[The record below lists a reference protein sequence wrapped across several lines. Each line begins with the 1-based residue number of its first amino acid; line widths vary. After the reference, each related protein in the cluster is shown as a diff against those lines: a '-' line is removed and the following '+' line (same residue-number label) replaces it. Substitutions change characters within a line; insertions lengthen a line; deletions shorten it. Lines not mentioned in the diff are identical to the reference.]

1 MRSFLDIPADSD
13 FSIQNLPYGIFS
25 TVTNPD
31 PRVGVAIGSYIL
43 DLSVVMGVLLD
54 DTPRHIFDQP
64 TLNPLMAKGPA
75 FWHEVRTAVQDVLG
89 TENSFLRDYD
99 NIRQAALIPQKDATM
114 HLPVAIGDYTDFY
127 SSKEHA
133 SNVGHMFRGP
143 DHLLTPNWLHMP
155 VAYHGRSSSVVVSGT
170 PIRRPQGQV
179 MEPGADSPR
188 FIPSQTLDFE
198 LEMGFF
204 IGGDSTLGH
213 PIPIADA
220 HNYIFG
226 MVLLNDWSARDIQ
239 FWEYRPLGP
248 FTAKNFA
255 TTISP
260 WVVPMAALEPFR
272 CPSPTQSPAPLP
284 YLQTEGKNGIDIALE
299 VSLQGMEMESAA
311 TISRSNARHL
321 YWTMEQ
327 QLAHHTVTGCNVRVG
342 DLLGS
347 GTISSPSPDGY
358 GSMLELS
365 WRGTKPI
372 DVSNGDS
379 GNGRFRTFLKDGDT
393 VTLTGFCQ
401 GDGYRIGFGEAT
413 GTILSALT

>member
-1 MRSFLDIPADSD
+1 MLRSFLDISPDSH

-25 TVTNPD
+25 TAVSPE
-31 PRVGVAIGSYIL
+31 PRVGVAIGTYIL
-43 DLSVVMGVLLD
+43 DLSVVMGMLLD
-54 DTPRHIFDQP
+54 DCPHNIFNHP
-64 TLNPLMAKGPA
+64 TLNPLMAQGPA
-75 FWHEVRTAVQDVLG
+75 FWHEVRTAVQYALSEESTLLQND
-89 TENSFLRDYD
+89 S
-99 NIRQAALIPQKDATM
+99 IRQHALIPQSDATM

-127 SSKEHA
+127 SSREHA

-155 VAYHGRSSSVVVSGT
+155 VAYHGRASSVVVSGT
-170 PIRRPQGQV
+170 DIHRPRGQV
-179 MEPGADSPR
+179 MEQGADNPR
-188 FIPSQTLDFE
+188 FMPSQTLDFE

-204 IGGDSTLGH
+204 IGGNSTLGQ
-213 PIPIADA
+213 PVSIADA
-220 HNYIFG
+220 HEYIFG

-272 CPSPTQSPAPLP
+272 CPTPTQSPAPLP
-284 YLQTEGKNGIDIALE
+284 YLQADGENGYDIQLE
-299 VSLQGMEMESAA
+299 VSLKGDEMEQAA
-311 TISRSNARHL
+311 TISKSNARHL
-321 YWTMEQ
+321 YWTMAQ

-347 GTISSPSPDGY
+347 GTISSPSTDGY

-372 DVSNGDS
+372 DVSNGGSKD
-379 GNGRFRTFLKDGDT
+379 GRFRTFLEDGDSI
-393 VTLTGFCQ
+393 TLSGFCQ
-401 GDGYRIGFGEAT
+401 GDGYRVGFGEAV
-413 GTILSALT
+413 GTILPALT